1 MAAMDIKSEQ
11 VLGKKIVCEN
21 LEIGKSKE
29 VIIDSTQWKVT
40 HLEVELTKEA
50 AETVL
55 GVRKGGIRNLLAVS
69 AIDGIDQTINL
80 KVSKGQLRIYLTPT
94 KLPS

>member
-1 MAAMDIKSEQ
+1 MDIKSEQ